1 MRFFDSKG
9 SGGSCVRATLALIDA
24 PVEIIEIENL
34 ERETQKD
41 WFLAINPRGEVPTL
55 VLDDGSVLTESAATL
70 LCLANM
76 HPEAD
81 ISPALSSSAHFQ
93 MIRWLNF
100 AAVNI
105 YEAYLRRDFP
115 ELYTTGD
122 PEPVREA
129 TRDHLD
135 RHWELMNEISS
146 TGPWFMGR
154 QFSVLDI
161 YLWMLVQWEG
171 DDDHMRKHFPR
182 IANIAQKVKMRPEIK
197 PVHEYHFGR
206 AS

>member
-1 MRFFDSKG
+1 MRLFDSRG
-9 SGGSCVRATLALIDA
+9 SGGACVRATLAEIGT
-24 PVEIIEIENL
+24 PVDIIEIGNL
-34 ERETQKD
+34 PEDTQTD

-81 ISPALSSSAHFQ
+81 IAPALSSSAHFQ

-115 ELYTTGD
+115 QRYTTGD

-135 RHWELMNEISS
+135 RHWELLNEVSS

-171 DDDHMRKHFPR
+171 DDAHMREHFPR
-182 IANIAQKVKMRPEIK
+182 IANIAQKVAERPAIE
-197 PVHEYHFGR
+197 PVHAYHFGSAR
-206 AS
+206 